1 MFNVLKS
8 YMLYLSFMMTFKI
21 GTDYREVIMEVKTE
35 YTDFFFVSSCIFL
48 KDRTF

>member
-8 YMLYLSFMMTFKI
+8 YMLYLSSMMTFKI

-35 YTDFFFVSSCIFL
+35 YTHFFCLLSYFDL
-48 KDRTF
+48 KDKTL